1 MQDLAQVL
9 QTVMNGQE
17 VLGRDSIKNPMERRV
32 HLIWWG
38 RIWGLGGIM
47 SRVFALAKAIGSV
60 LAIETFVP
68 GGTLI
73 LLAILLTS
81 RPGSPLLALIERR
94 FPPVSR
100 ILRRLAR
107 VHVPQVAASAHD

>member
-1 MQDLAQVL
+1 
-9 QTVMNGQE
+9 
-17 VLGRDSIKNPMERRV
+17 MEKSSASNLV
-32 HLIWWG
+32 G
-38 RIWGLGGIM
+38 MGGIM
-47 SRVFALAKAIGSV
+47 SRAFALAKAVGSV

-81 RPGSPLLALIERR
+81 RPGSPLLAMIDRR
-94 FPPVSR
+94 LPAVSR

-107 VHVPQVAASAHD
+107 VHPLQVPAAAHD